1 MLIFR
6 NILMGLSLFAMANGV
21 LAAPITLDGDHFTV
35 TYESSQAGLY
45 KQGFLSGSLDTVY
58 FQPNTFTAL
67 SGGNQVSTQAPLQL
81 TFSIDPGYSFAG
93 LNFTERGDYFL
104 IGGGAVNVG
113 ASVEAVNAGTSA
125 STLLNLAPG
134 TPLAQTGGSTDW
146 ELTGSLSSLA
156 LGAPQTLVV
165 TLDNTLFASAP
176 AGGLGFIQK
185 TYAGFQIVTQP
196 VSVPEP
202 SGLALLLAGVMAAVL
217 VGRRRLVNAGV
228 RLMSGSIQA

>member
-6 NILMGLSLFAMANGV
+6 KILMGLSLFAVANGV
-21 LAAPITLDGDHFTV
+21 LAGPITLDGDHFTV
-35 TYESSQAGLY
+35 TYESSQTGLY

-67 SGGNQVSTQAPLQL
+67 SGGSQVSTQAPLQL
-81 TFSIDPGYSFAG
+81 TFSIDPGYSFTG

-113 ASVEAVNAGTSA
+113 ASVEAVNADTSA

-134 TPLAQTGGSTDW
+134 TPLAQTGSSTDW
-146 ELTGSLSSLA
+146 ELTGSLSSLG

-165 TLDNTLFASAP
+165 TLDNTVFASAP

-217 VGRRRLVNAGV
+217 VGRRRLPNNAGA
-228 RLMSGSIQA
+228 RL